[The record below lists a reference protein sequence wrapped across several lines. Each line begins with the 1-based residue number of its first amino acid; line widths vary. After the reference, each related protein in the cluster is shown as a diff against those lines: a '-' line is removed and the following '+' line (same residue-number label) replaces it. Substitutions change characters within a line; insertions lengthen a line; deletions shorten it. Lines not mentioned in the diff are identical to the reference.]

1 MSIRPAADELIHK
14 DDRRAV
20 RTVRAR
26 PASLRLTPR
35 EVEVLQRTWDGL
47 TVKEIALEMGLS
59 AKWVKNI
66 RLRLGEKMHAG
77 NAVQLVRA
85 GLERGLLVV

>member
-1 MSIRPAADELIHK
+1 MTRQPAADELK
-14 DDRRAV
+14 RTDARRAV
-20 RTVRAR
+20 WRR

-47 TVKEIALEMGLS
+47 TVKEIALAMGLS

-66 RLRLGEKMHAG
+66 RLRLGEKLHAG

-85 GLERGLLVV
+85 GLERGFIVL